1 MNEITK
7 IYKDKQVRIVEQD
20 GEPWFVA
27 KDVADAL
34 GYTTTDHMMRR
45 LDEDE
50 QTKRDFPKTGKPSP
64 NGARQVIVINESGL
78 YNAIIGSHKK
88 EAKDFKRW
96 VTHDVLPSIRKTG
109 SYSVAQSGA
118 TPITGANMQRLL
130 DIMQKFTEIAHD
142 NARLSEKVCYLSQ
155 FEPRSEYGDPNNEG
169 IPCYQKRRGYFVSR
183 RGADVVKRNPE
194 KETFEQLDLFYDR
207 LPSILLETFK
217 RTLNQ
222 LSEGK

>member
-7 IYKDKQVRIVEQD
+7 IYKDKQVRIVEKD
-20 GEPWFVA
+20 NDAWFVA
-27 KDVADAL
+27 KDVAEAL

-45 LDEDE
+45 LDDDE
-50 QTKRDFPKTGKPSP
+50 QETIDFPKMGKSNP
-64 NGARQVIVINESGL
+64 NGARKVTVINESGL

-96 VTHDVLPSIRKTG
+96 ITHDVLPSIRRTG
-109 SYSVAQSGA
+109 SYSVQSNSA
-118 TPITGANMQRLL
+118 HINGANMQRLL
-130 DIMQKFTEIAHD
+130 DIMQNFSEIAHE
-142 NARLSEKVCYLSQ
+142 NARLAERNCYLSQ
-155 FEPRSEYGDPNNEG
+155 FEPRSEYGDPNNDG
-169 IPCYQKRRGYFVSR
+169 VPCFQKRRGYFVSR
-183 RGADVVKRNPE
+183 KGADVVKKNPE

-207 LPSILLETFK
+207 LPGILLETFR